1 MRMSLS
7 SEELTEYVVRQL
19 TSLFPDGGAV
29 EGALTRPVGHALERI
44 EHCFSRMN
52 LKYFT
57 EGGQTRFDHLHT
69 DQYAMF
75 LYLLSNSIHRMGEDP
90 RLATKIYAL
99 NKALHGI
106 DAFYEVE
113 LPEVFGFQHPIGTVL
128 GRAKYGNYFF
138 VYQGCS
144 VGSNLDGV
152 YPTIGEG
159 VVMFGR
165 SAVIG
170 SSKVGSNCWL
180 SVGTVLIDATT
191 PGDSVVFG
199 RSPNLVVKPTERSV
213 LRDIFGCH

>member
-1 MRMSLS
+1 MQMSLS
-7 SEELTEYVVRQL
+7 GKELTVYVVRQL
-19 TSLFPDGGAV
+19 TSLFPDGGVV
-29 EGALTRPVGHALERI
+29 ESALARPVSDALERT
-44 EHCFSRMN
+44 EHCFSRLN

-90 RLATKIYAL
+90 RVATRIYAL
-99 NKALHGI
+99 NKALHGV

-113 LPEVFGFQHPIGTVL
+113 LPEVFGFQHPLGTVL
-128 GRAKYGNYFF
+128 GRGKYGNYFF

-159 VVMFGR
+159 VVMFGG
-165 SAVIG
+165 SAIIG
-170 SSKVGSNCWL
+170 ASIVGSNCWL
-180 SVGTVLIDATT
+180 SVGTVLIDAAA
-191 PGDSVVFG
+191 PSDSLVFG
-199 RSPNLVVKPTERSV
+199 RSPNLVVKPTKRSV
-213 LRDIFGCH
+213 VRDIFGCQ